1 MRVLILC
8 LLSLSAQSNAQL
20 FQACV
25 AALTPNQ
32 QEALNLC
39 LNEPAN

>member
-1 MRVLILC
+1 MCARVLILC
-8 LLSLSAQSNAQL
+8 VLSAQSNGQL